1 MNKVFPKL
9 ILWAVII
16 AWIVFGVYR
25 INRNG
30 LTFDD
35 AYNAQVAAHFADT
48 FVYAVEYPDVIP
60 CSVRITTG
68 PTMLLP
74 TAFLYR
80 MFGVSILTSQV
91 IALVY
96 SALLL
101 IAIFKFADFIV
112 KRWTWA
118 SLGIFVTFLLASNW
132 VFDLSIVLLGEI
144 AALFF
149 VVASLYNLCKFIE
162 GRYVN
167 CLFYSGMF
175 LAFSLVTKTS
185 QIFMC
190 IVIPVM
196 LLFNVIV
203 FGNIKIK
210 NLVRWLAGFVVGY
223 GIFEG
228 FKFWQ
233 LGSLEAYLNNWREQR
248 ENIYSQTGTN
258 NFFDRFD
265 AAQIKE
271 RWDYLQYV
279 FGLNSIA
286 RIVLMLVPFIVIAV
300 LLIKRFTSIA
310 VKRGIIYMIS
320 AYGVAADSMLVYY
333 VLFGS
338 SGLTYARRM
347 SVYSETLLICN
358 LMLLTAYSYYAFSP
372 VSWEGEKKLVA
383 KIVAPVLCVI
393 GVTLCIPTIKN
404 SLGNFSRLPE
414 YSVTHEANERMVE
427 FVETLPEDA
436 ILYAYDWWQ
445 APEISLM
452 SDLTFKDISSEYND
466 ISKIDF
472 EKSYV
477 IAGYQVLGSYA
488 YDGTFDE
495 YINQL
500 FVTDKIYFDDGISM
514 DGGYAV
520 YRLLGVNEEVEDK
533 VF

>member
-1 MNKVFPKL
+1 MNKVIPKL
-9 ILWAVII
+9 IFMAIII

-25 INRNG
+25 IDRNG

-35 AYNAQVAAHFADT
+35 SYNAQVAAHFADT

-60 CSVRITTG
+60 CSVKITTG

-80 MFGVSILTSQV
+80 LFGVSVLTTQV

-96 SALLL
+96 SVLLL

-118 SLGIFVTFLLASNW
+118 TLGILVAFMLASNW
-132 VFDLSIVLLGEI
+132 LFGLSIVLLGEI

-167 CLFYSGMF
+167 CLFFSGMF

-190 IVIPVM
+190 IVIPIL

-203 FGNIKIK
+203 FRNIRFK
-210 NLVRWLAGFVVGY
+210 NWVRWLVGFIVGY
-223 GIFEG
+223 GIFEA
-228 FKFWQ
+228 FKYWQ
-233 LGSLEAYLNNWREQR
+233 LGSVESYLNNWREQR
-248 ENIYSQTGTN
+248 ENVYSQTGTS

-265 AAQIKE
+265 VAQIKE

-279 FGLNSIA
+279 FGLNNTA
-286 RIVLMLVPFIVIAV
+286 RIVLMIVPIVVIIV
-300 LLIKRFTSIA
+300 LLVKRFTAIA
-310 VKRGIIYMIS
+310 VKRGIIYMIA

-347 SVYSETLLICN
+347 AVYSETLLVCN
-358 LMLLTAYSYYAFSP
+358 LMLLAAYTYYAFSP
-372 VSWEGEKKLVA
+372 VSWEGEKKLAA
-383 KIVAPVLCVI
+383 KILSPILCII
-393 GVTLCIPTIKN
+393 GVTLCVPTIKN
-404 SLGNFSRLPE
+404 SVSNFAKLPE
-414 YSVTHEANERMVE
+414 YSATHEANERLVE

-436 ILYAYDWWQ
+436 ILYTYDWWQ

-452 SDLTFKDISSEYND
+452 ADLTFKDISSEYNN
-466 ISKIDF
+466 ISGINF
-472 EKSYV
+472 ENAYV

-488 YDGTFDE
+488 FEGSFDE

-500 FVTDKIYFDDGISM
+500 FVTEKIYSDDGISM
-514 DGGYAV
+514 DGGYVV
-520 YRLLGVNEEVEDK
+520 YKLLGVNEEVEEK